1 MNHGI
6 SIADA
11 RPVDMSG
18 AKPVRVWE
26 QSDELFANFVRAQ
39 EAILESRHSAR
50 SDTSNDPA
58 YAPYATVQIGGRVV
72 AEIDN
77 HGWVTTSNATAAGIG
92 ELPDSAGGAIS
103 GPALAAARAE
113 YLADR
118 LGGSVVTAPTAMTQA
133 EFTRQPEPGVKVDT
147 TAMLADPLY
156 RNLQM
161 LKETRAQ
168 YLQQLT
174 PTAKT

>member
-6 SIADA
+6 SLADA

-18 AKPVRVWE
+18 AKTIRAWE
-26 QSDELFANFVRAQ
+26 QSDEFFASFVRAQ
-39 EAILESRHSAR
+39 EAILESRHTAR
-50 SDTSNDPA
+50 PDTSSDPA

-92 ELPDSAGGAIS
+92 KLPDSAGGAIS
-103 GPALAAARAE
+103 GPTLARARAE

-133 EFTRQPEPGVKVDT
+133 EFTRLPQPGVKVDT
-147 TAMLADPLY
+147 AAMLADPLY

-161 LKETRAQ
+161 LKEARTQ
-168 YLQQLT
+168 FLQQLQSAAT
-174 PTAKT
+174 T

>member
-6 SIADA
+6 SLADA

-18 AKPVRVWE
+18 AKTIRAWE
-26 QSDELFANFVRAQ
+26 QSDEFFASFVRAQ

-50 SDTSNDPA
+50 PDTSNDPA
-58 YAPYATVQIGGRVV
+58 YAPYATVKIGGRVL

-77 HGWVTTSNATAAGIG
+77 HGYVTTSNATAAGI
-92 ELPDSAGGAIS
+92 EQLPDSAGGAIS
-103 GPALAAARAE
+103 GPALAMARAE

-118 LGGSVVTAPTAMTQA
+118 LGGSVVTASPAMTQA
-133 EFTRQPEPGVKVDT
+133 EFTRLPQPGVNVDT
-147 TAMLADPLY
+147 AAMLADPLY

-161 LKETRAQ
+161 LKEARTQ
-168 YLQQLT
+168 FL
-174 PTAKT
+174 